1 MTQFRFRLDPLLKH
15 RRRLEG
21 EKQRAL
27 AVLERQRLAIEERIR
42 AMQQRISDN
51 KSELSRNLLGPV
63 DTAAIRSQA
72 AMCMQLDA
80 QTVRLVVTLA
90 EVYRRIE
97 RARAELL
104 EARTRV
110 KAIERLRERRYEQW
124 RHTQTKRETA
134 ELDEVGARGPA
145 VR

>member
-1 MTQFRFRLDPLLKH
+1 MARFRFKLDPLLKH

-21 EKQRAL
+21 ERQRAL
-27 AVLERQRLAIEERIR
+27 AALERQRLAIEDRIR

-51 KSELSRNLLGPV
+51 KAELSRCLVGKV

-97 RARAELL
+97 RARADLL
-104 EARTRV
+104 EARTHV
-110 KAIERLRERRYEQW
+110 KAIERLRERRHEQW
-124 RHTQTKRETA
+124 RHAETKRETA
-134 ELDEVGARGPA
+134 ALDELGAMGRA
-145 VR
+145 SR